1 MFILFLHPLPTL
13 REMGLANEGTS
24 VSHRP
29 CHAGMATT
37 AAPRA
42 STAVLT
48 GGPASK
54 DQVSQMGS
62 T

>member
-1 MFILFLHPLPTL
+1 
-13 REMGLANEGTS
+13 MGLANEGIS
-24 VSHRP
+24 VTHRP